1 MRAKTPP
8 TGKQGCAEGA
18 GGLAHLFQTAS
29 PLPLC
34 WAGMGDVPLWTTAL
48 RPVSV
53 CREGVTI
60 EVEVSVEVVPC
71 SARQQSLSSA
81 LSGQSLSGDSLGATS
96 DRGSSVG
103 VPVE

>member
-1 MRAKTPP
+1 MRARTPL
-8 TGKQGCAEGA
+8 TGKLK
-18 GGLAHLFQTAS
+18 GLGEWHTPCKQPAL
-29 PLPLC
+29 LPL
-34 WAGMGDVPLWTTAL
+34 GL

-60 EVEVSVEVVPC
+60 EVEVSVEAVPR

-81 LSGQSLSGDSLGATS
+81 LSGHSLSGDSLGATS

>member
-1 MRAKTPP
+1 MLGRD
-8 TGKQGCAEGA
+8 GA
-18 GGLAHLFQTAS
+18 
-29 PLPLC
+29 
-34 WAGMGDVPLWTTAL
+34 VPLGATAL
-48 RPVSV
+48 RPVSVCLSV

-60 EVEVSVEVVPC
+60 EVEVSVEAVPR

>member
-1 MRAKTPP
+1 M
-8 TGKQGCAEGA
+8 
-18 GGLAHLFQTAS
+18 GLFPLG
-29 PLPLC
+29 PLPSGRCLSVC
-34 WAGMGDVPLWTTAL
+34 L
-48 RPVSV
+48 SV

-60 EVEVSVEVVPC
+60 EVEVSVEAVPR

>member
-1 MRAKTPP
+1 MP
-8 TGKQGCAEGA
+8 TACSAVLGRDEDA
-18 GGLAHLFQTAS
+18 
-29 PLPLC
+29 PR
-34 WAGMGDVPLWTTAL
+34 WAAAL

-60 EVEVSVEVVPC
+60 EVEVSVEAVPR

-81 LSGQSLSGDSLGATS
+81 LSGQSLSGDSLGGTS
-96 DRGSSVG
+96 DKGSSVG

>member
-1 MRAKTPP
+1 ML
-8 TGKQGCAEGA
+8 AEGA
-18 GGLAHLFQTAS
+18 GGVAHPLQKAS
-29 PLPLC
+29 PAP
-34 WAGMGDVPLWTTAL
+34 AGLGRAGTAGVPLWAAAL

-53 CREGVTI
+53 CREGATI
-60 EVEVSVEVVPC
+60 EVEVSVEAVPRP
-71 SARQQSLSSA
+71 AQQQSLSSA